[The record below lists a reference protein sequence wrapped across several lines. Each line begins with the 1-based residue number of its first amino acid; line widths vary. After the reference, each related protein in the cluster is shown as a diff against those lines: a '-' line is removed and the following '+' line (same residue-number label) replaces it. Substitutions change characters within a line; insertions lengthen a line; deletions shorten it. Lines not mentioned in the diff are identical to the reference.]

1 MISYAPLLVLRQFR
15 PKQFIP
21 ATARLTSLEITYG
34 KPEEAQLLSQIMQV
48 WKDPHKMRLGQ
59 LIERCTLEYTVWR
72 GQKIE
77 DMVLLLDKMRVSV
90 PNPIPK
96 QLSEVDIVRSEFA
109 FERLEMEW
117 KYKKLQEITDRSEEN
132 ARVHE
137 HKARKMIEGYT
148 KVKDENKNLYIA
160 NKKLWL

>member
-48 WKDPHKMRLGQ
+48 WKDPHKMRLGK
-59 LIERCTLEYTVWR
+59 LIEGCTLEYTVWR

-77 DMVLLLDKMRVSV
+77 DTVSLPARMRISV
-90 PNPIPK
+90 PDPIPK
-96 QLSEVDIVRSEFA
+96 QLSKVDIVRSEFA
-109 FERLEMEW
+109 SERLKMER
-117 KYKKLQEITDRSEEN
+117 KYKMLQEVVEKSKKNT
-132 ARVHE
+132 RVHE
-137 HKARKMIEGYT
+137 YKARKMTEGYA
-148 KVKDENKNLYIA
+148 KVKGK
-160 NKKLWL
+160 